1 SKPTAEP
8 ERFVELFVVVDKA
21 EVNKFPSFTSVY
33 RSINTCIVLV
43 GLEIW
48 TTENL
53 MDVDMS
59 SEITLDHFLIWRQ
72 TDLLKRVKHDN
83 AQFVTGIDFEGDT
96 VGLANKFA
104 MCTENSGG
112 VNQDHHRD
120 LIGLASTI
128 AHEMGHNFGLSHDGP
143 GCVCGPSLSTNCV
156 MTDNQSFPELFSSCS
171 EGQLAEFLARAR
183 PNCLHKPSLS
193 RSIETGP
200 RCGNALV
207 DPGEECDCGTV
218 QNPCCNPSTCRLT
231 FGSLCAHG
239 RCCENCKVSQSAGS
253 LCRRPAGEC
262 DLPEYCTGTSEACP
276 DDSFVMNGK
285 PCSDQGPGYC
295 YDGQCPTHQQHCWR
309 LFGEGTKTIVYLFNF
324 CICCLKLTI
333 SNFCSNLKCGSI
345 FCEEGGDS
353 ITGKRAVFTVRYFI
367 KCNIVV
373 EDDKSRNIDMVPNG
387 TKCGPNKA
395 KHSSGIYEIIMI

>member
-1 SKPTAEP
+1 MYLIEPLGESDESDHAVYRHRDSQGPSNSSTTLFDVDQDPGPRLKSKPTAEP

-21 EVNKFPSFTSVY
+21 EVNNQTKSRILNVVNHIDKVY

-156 MTDNQSFPELFSSCS
+156 MTDKLRYSLQNTSLKLLDSRMPFVKLISYTCSMKSSF
-171 EGQLAEFLARAR
+171 
-183 PNCLHKPSLS
+183 
-193 RSIETGP
+193 IETGP

-218 QNPCCNPSTCRLT
+218 QECKNPCCNPSTCRLT

-239 RCCENCKVSQSAGS
+239 RCCENCKFRSAGS

-309 LFGEGTKTIVYLFNF
+309 LFGEGTKTSTLIWLTSE
-324 CICCLKLTI
+324 LKP
-333 SNFCSNLKCGSI
+333 
-345 FCEEGGDS
+345 
-353 ITGKRAVFTVRYFI
+353 ITYIHPWV
-367 KCNIVV
+367 
-373 EDDKSRNIDMVPNG
+373 
-387 TKCGPNKA
+387 
-395 KHSSGIYEIIMI
+395 